1 LNLEGCVFPLGGIRH
16 GPRHAI
22 RLEQQLFQ
30 VRPPGWRP
38 GPAGLAAAALAL
50 IATLSYIGCPSG
62 WLRRGVVH
70 VAPDGWDGFPGAS
83 RRFAVRSLQ
92 RAADLAESGD
102 TILLWPGLW
111 RETVHLR
118 RGGRPGR
125 PLVLR
130 AALPGRAV
138 ISGAAEPAA
147 QAAWRWQPLG
157 ASLWTTPVS
166 WRVDGLR
173 WRGVAAYRS
182 RSLPHLRRICGRPG
196 AWPAFHSSPQ
206 RLWLCLPDGQ
216 TPRLEALEVR
226 RPMPRRLRSGGHQV
240 ASLWIEAPHVEVR
253 DLRFDFVVMAAIQL
267 WNTHDVR
274 LEGNHF
280 VDADVAINDNP
291 SLHGPRQVTVR
302 HNFST
307 CRPLAEW
314 RRHGWL
320 TWKEVYAYSNCSL
333 VWLRGRGIV
342 VERNV
347 VSQAGDAIKLSPEG
361 GSNRAARNLIVDTTD
376 DAFEFDG
383 TARELSVSDNLIV
396 NPFVA
401 LAPSPVTEGPVR
413 ITRNT
418 VLQFPSNEPAARGVL
433 LKLMG
438 GPIRRVSLRGN
449 GFVGSRIAFGLAES
463 PVSGMEINANGFA
476 TLAPPLEGLAQAG
489 QIRWR
494 DNRFLRLSPERWRE
508 AERHPAAVAAVGI
521 RPVALG
527 PVGPAWMDLDRD
539 PAAASLGPLLRGP
552 WLIR

>member
-1 LNLEGCVFPLGGIRH
+1 MDPGQSP
-16 GPRHAI
+16 PRAH
-22 RLEQQLFQ
+22 
-30 VRPPGWRP
+30 PPGCRP
-38 GPAGLAAAALAL
+38 GPGGLVATALVL
-50 IATLSYIGCPSG
+50 IASLHYLGVPSG
-62 WLRRGVVH
+62 WQRRGVVH
-70 VAPDGWDGFPGAS
+70 VAPDGWDGFAGS
-83 RRFAVRSLQ
+83 TRRFAVRSLQ
-92 RAADLAESGD
+92 RAADLAEPGD

-111 RETVHLR
+111 RETMHLR

-130 AALPGRAV
+130 AAVPGRAV
-138 ISGAAEPAA
+138 ISGAADPAVM
-147 QAAWRWQPLG
+147 AAWRWQSLG

-173 WRGVAAYRS
+173 WRGLAAYRS
-182 RSLPHLRRICGRPG
+182 RSLPQLRRICGRPG
-196 AWPAFHSSPQ
+196 AWPAFHANPR

-216 TPRLEALEVR
+216 RPRLEALEVR

-253 DLRFDFVVMAAIQL
+253 DLRFDFAVMAAIQL
-267 WNTHDVR
+267 WNTHDVL

-291 SLHGPRQVTVR
+291 SLHSPRQVMVR

-320 TWKEVYAYSNCSL
+320 TWKEVYPYANCSL
-333 VWLRGRGIV
+333 VWLRGRGIG

-347 VSQAGDAIKLSPEG
+347 ISQAGDAIKLSPEG
-361 GSNRAARNLIVDTTD
+361 GSNWAAHNLIVDTTD
-376 DAFEFDG
+376 DAVELDG
-383 TARELSVSDNLIV
+383 SARQLSVRHNLIV

-413 ITRNT
+413 IDHNT
-418 VLQFPSNEPAARGVL
+418 VLRFPFPVPGDEGVL

-438 GPIRRVSLRGN
+438 GAIRRVSLRGN
-449 GFVGSRIAFGLAES
+449 GFVGSSLAFGQADS
-463 PVSGMEINANGFA
+463 PVSGMLIADNGFA
-476 TLAPPLEGLAQAG
+476 TLDPPLEGLAQAP

-494 DNRFLRLSPERWRE
+494 DNRFLRLSPARWRE
-508 AERHPAAVAAVGI
+508 AERHPAVVAAIGV

-539 PAAASLGPLLRGP
+539 PAAASLAPVLRGP